1 MTKITNV
8 LGVGDECG
16 SVVTLREGI
25 VPSFARVGAFVHFV
39 RRRFASAPGAVR
51 DLRLVVRMSS
61 VAPEKK
67 HDVKLI
73 ARTEILEKGRNSPA
87 PRLLERVFA
96 VVARGFEVA
105 AGAPACVAAG
115 AGAAA
120 DAEEV
125 AGGERGRQVFLALSL
140 RGVGVD
146 AAMMMIRVG
155 KICEIFGGE
164 LPRSARHRRRRHLEP
179 RLLMRGASLERM
191 MSRD

>member
-39 RRRFASAPGAVR
+39 LRRFASAPGAVR
-51 DLRLVVRMSS
+51 DFRLVIRVSS
-61 VAPEKK
+61 VAPVNKK
-67 HDVKLI
+67 TRCHNNCRYGNK
-73 ARTEILEKGRNSPA
+73 RRNSPA

-96 VVARGFEVA
+96 VIARGFEVA

-146 AAMMMIRVG
+146 ATMFRRVG

-164 LPRSARHRRRRHLEP
+164 LPRSARHRRRRHRP
-179 RLLMRGASLERM
+179 GC
-191 MSRD
+191 

>member
-1 MTKITNV
+1 MAKKVTKITNV

-39 RRRFASAPGAVR
+39 LRRFASAPGTVR
-51 DLRLVVRMSS
+51 DLRLVIRVSS
-61 VAPEKK
+61 VA
-67 HDVKLI
+67 
-73 ARTEILEKGRNSPA
+73 PA
-87 PRLLERVFA
+87 PRLLECIFA
-96 VVARGFEVA
+96 VIARGFEVA

-120 DAEEV
+120 DAEDV

-146 AAMMMIRVG
+146 AAMSRRVG

-164 LPRSARHRRRRHLEP
+164 LPRGARHRRRRHLQP
-179 RLLMRGASLERM
+179 WVLMRGSSLV
-191 MSRD
+191 